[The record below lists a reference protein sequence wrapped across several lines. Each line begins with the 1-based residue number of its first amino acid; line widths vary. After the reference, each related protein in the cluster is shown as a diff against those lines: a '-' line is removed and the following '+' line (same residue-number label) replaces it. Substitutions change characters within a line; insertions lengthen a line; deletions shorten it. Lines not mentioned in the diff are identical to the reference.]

1 MPARKSP
8 TASSVVPTGR
18 RMKGSEIEA
27 MLNPVERGV
36 HSGARPPGLA
46 VRLCSLPLPR
56 KIRASNRRPEP
67 GGLSLYLPDAAALNK
82 PFREYAIAAK
92 IGCTPQT
99 LRDWVRKAEVDS
111 GQRVVGRL
119 ACHGSILSGV
129 GASGKPGAVQSEVPN
144 FAAVSRS
151 PTSVDGPIAP
161 CRGRFRAPTILYRN
175 ERVAGGGVLGVE
187 HLNVPACLRNH
198 FMSPSGP

>member
-1 MPARKSP
+1 
-8 TASSVVPTGR
+8 
-18 RMKGSEIEA
+18 MKGSEIEA
-27 MLNPVERGV
+27 MFNPVERGV
-36 HSGARPPGLA
+36 WRGAAAWPGGSTMQA
-46 VRLCSLPLPR
+46 PR
-56 KIRASNRRPEP
+56 KIRASNHRPEP
-67 GGLSLYLPDAAALNK
+67 GGLSRYLPDAAALNK

-144 FAAVSRS
+144 FVAVSRS

-161 CRGRFRAPTILYRN
+161 GRGRFRAPTILYRN
-175 ERVAGGGVLGVE
+175 ERVADGGVLGVE

-198 FMSPSGP
+198 FMSPCGP